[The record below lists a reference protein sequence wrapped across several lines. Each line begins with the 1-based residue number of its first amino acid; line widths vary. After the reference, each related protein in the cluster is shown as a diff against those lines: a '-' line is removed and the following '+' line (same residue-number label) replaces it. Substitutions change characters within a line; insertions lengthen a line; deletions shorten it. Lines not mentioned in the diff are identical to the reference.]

1 MHLLRTLTISLLI
14 TSCSSSKDTSDE
26 PSKPVR
32 VVFNTTMGSITLEL
46 SDKTP
51 LHRDNFVKLV
61 NDGMYDSIIFH
72 RVLEGFVVQAGEFD
86 SLRQANLDS
95 SVIESLGY
103 QVPAEFDTTLF
114 HKRGALGAARDGNPE
129 RASSSIQFYIVQ
141 AGPQPDSMIVK
152 GEGRINGW
160 LQQHYAT
167 QAPENKMW
175 LDSLNFALENDNY
188 ELFGGIYDT
197 LSQIAKDFE
206 GFERYTI
213 PEYQKEI
220 YRTTG
225 GTPHLDQ
232 NYTVF
237 GEVVAGMNVVD
248 SIAAVPVREGGR
260 PIDQVMILKARILED
275 D

>member
-1 MHLLRTLTISLLI
+1 MQLLRYLI
-14 TSCSSSKDTSDE
+14 LSSVIISCSRSKDSSKEEPKPIQVALTTS
-26 PSKPVR
+26 
-32 VVFNTTMGSITLEL
+32 MGSIVLEL

-72 RVLEGFVVQAGEFD
+72 RVLQGFVVQAGEFD
-86 SLRQANLDS
+86 SLRLANMDS
-95 SVIESLGY
+95 SMIEGLDY
-103 QVPAEFDTTLF
+103 RVTAEFDTTLF
-114 HKRGALGAARDGNPE
+114 HKRGALGAARDGNPQ

-152 GEGRINGW
+152 GEKRINGW
-160 LQQHYAT
+160 LRQHYAT

-175 LDSLNFALENDNY
+175 LDSINYALESEDY
-188 ELFGGIYDT
+188 ALFGSIYDT
-197 LSQIAKDFE
+197 LAKIAE
-206 GFERYTI
+206 GFEDFEQYKI

-248 SIAAVPVREGGR
+248 SIAAVPVGDGGI
-260 PIDQVMILKARILED
+260 PIDQVMILNATIEGK
-275 D
+275 

>member
-26 PSKPVR
+26 PSKPVQ
-32 VVFNTTMGSITLEL
+32 VVLNTTMGPITLEL

-61 NDGMYDSIIFH
+61 NDDMYDSIIFH

-95 SVIESLGY
+95 SVIESLDY

-141 AGPQPDSMIVK
+141 SGPQPDSMIVK
-152 GEGRINGW
+152 GEKRINGW

-175 LDSLNFALENDNY
+175 LDSLNFALEKDDY
-188 ELFGGIYDT
+188 KLFGGVYDT
-197 LSQIAKDFE
+197 LSKIAKDFE
-206 GFERYTI
+206 DYEPYSI

-232 NYTVF
+232 N
-237 GEVVAGMNVVD
+237 
-248 SIAAVPVREGGR
+248 
-260 PIDQVMILKARILED
+260 
-275 D
+275 

>member
-26 PSKPVR
+26 PSKPVQ
-32 VVFNTTMGSITLEL
+32 VVLNTTMGPITLEL

-95 SVIESLGY
+95 SVIESLDY

-141 AGPQPDSMIVK
+141 SGPQPDSMIVK
-152 GEGRINGW
+152 GEKRINGW

-175 LDSLNFALENDNY
+175 LDSLNFALEKDDY
-188 ELFGGIYDT
+188 KLFGGVYDT
-197 LSQIAKDFE
+197 LSKIAKDFE
-206 GFERYTI
+206 DYEPYSI

-248 SIAAVPVREGGR
+248 SIAAVPVGDGGR
-260 PIDQVMILKARILED
+260 PIDQVMILGARILED
-275 D
+275 N